1 MLIDQIREDLKTA
14 MRSRES
20 ARVEVLRFLLSEV
33 KNVGI
38 NEKRE
43 LDDGVVM
50 QVLQK
55 LAKQRK
61 EGIDQFQAA
70 QRQDLVDK
78 EKAELAILESYL
90 PKQLSDSDLEQTLR
104 GVIAEVGAASKKDMG
119 KVMKAASE
127 KLRGAA
133 DGRRIQAAAAK
144 LLP

>member
-43 LDDGVVM
+43 LDDGVVV

-70 QRQDLVDK
+70 
-78 EKAELAILESYL
+78 
-90 PKQLSDSDLEQTLR
+90 
-104 GVIAEVGAASKKDMG
+104 
-119 KVMKAASE
+119 
-127 KLRGAA
+127 
-133 DGRRIQAAAAK
+133 
-144 LLP
+144 